1 MLFQDVSLVKWH
13 TALLKLKTI
22 HVFNEKVNKMS
33 AKPYN
38 GDFFFVLFCFYDY
51 LKIVF
56 LFINQGSMFNHKNSY
71 KVHVTLFDFGN
82 QDQACIFLIL
92 NLYVW
97 NSSF

>member
-22 HVFNEKVNKMS
+22 HVFNEKVNKCQQSLTM
-33 AKPYN
+33 
-38 GDFFFVLFCFYDY
+38 FFFFCFCFYDY
-51 LKIVF
+51 LRIVF
-56 LFINQGSMFNHKNSY
+56 LFINQGNMFNHKNSY

-92 NLYVW
+92 NLYV
-97 NSSF
+97 